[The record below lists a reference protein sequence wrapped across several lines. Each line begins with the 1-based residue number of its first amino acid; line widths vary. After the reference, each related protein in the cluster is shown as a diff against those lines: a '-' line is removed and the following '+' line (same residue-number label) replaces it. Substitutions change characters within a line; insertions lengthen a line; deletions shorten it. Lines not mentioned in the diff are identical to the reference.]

1 MKIAGIFL
9 AAGSSKRMGVDK
21 LSLPFQTSTIGNT
34 SLSHALLSQLHTII
48 VVHRPNDDLFWMNK
62 SDKRVHFVSCIRA
75 EKGQAYSLKSGVQEA
90 IYQQANAV
98 VVLLAD
104 QPFVTSTMVNDLMFT
119 YSKQPFLSF
128 IAPRFQGT
136 MAPPILFAASMFPL
150 LLSLEGDI
158 GARKILKHRS
168 DGLFLS
174 YKEKKWLYDID
185 TKEAYEHVFE
195 ERRK

>member
-1 MKIAGIFL
+1 MKIVGIFL
-9 AAGSSKRMGVDK
+9 AAGSSRRMGVDK

-48 VVHRPNDDLFWMNK
+48 VVHRPNDHLFWMNER
-62 SDKRVHFVSCIRA
+62 DKRVRLVSCIRA
-75 EKGQAYSLKSGVQEA
+75 EKGQAYSLKCGVQEA
-90 IYQQANAV
+90 IHQQADAV

-104 QPFVTSTMVNDLMFT
+104 QPFVTPAMINHLMFT

-128 IAPRFQGT
+128 IAPRFQGM
-136 MAPPILFAASMFPL
+136 MAPPILFAASMFSL
-150 LLSLEGDI
+150 LLSLEGDT
-158 GARKILKHRS
+158 GAGKILKDRR
-168 DGLFLS
+168 DGLFLF

-185 TKEAYEHVFE
+185 TKEAYEHVFG